1 MDIVLHLFYPPNRET
16 KKMDNETKTYK
27 ILSLDG
33 GGSWALIQAI
43 ALADIY
49 GLDTKGRKILKHF
62 DLAIANSG
70 GSIVLAGLVMDMSP
84 KEIFKLFDDEP
95 TRRGIFVDNWINV
108 PDFRKYSTEDK
119 LTGLESAFSRYS
131 DINLKISEINS
142 ALKIDTEIMIC
153 AFNYDRERATF
164 FRSNALSSTA
174 SSGNNRLTNLTLL
187 QAVHASSTAPV
198 KFFDDPALIPYD
210 DPEDG
215 NARFWDGGVGGYNNP
230 VMAGVVESLAKTPKP
245 KDIRALSIGTGNV
258 FLPLGTEGDDSFGL
272 YKMPEKS
279 CLLSD
284 IELLARAIINDPP
297 DAASF
302 TAHVVLGGSLPT
314 SSNPVTDGSI
324 VRMNPLVQPIK
335 AAAGAPFPWE
345 LPGFSVKEFIRL
357 SELGLDAVDQY
368 DVNLIKKLTHHWL
381 AGVANNQPVRMNGE
395 TLACEIGHNKYAKAL
410 TQWQSYDTSAHPHN
424 DDNRQKIIDTLT
436 RK

>member
-1 MDIVLHLFYPPNRET
+1 
-16 KKMDNETKTYK
+16 MDNETKTYK

-49 GLDTKGRKILKHF
+49 GLDTKGREILKHF

-84 KEIFKLFDDEP
+84 KKIFELFNDEP

-108 PDFRKYSTEDK
+108 PDFRKYSTKDK
-119 LTGLESAFSRYS
+119 LTGLKSAFSRCP
-131 DINLKISEINS
+131 DINRKVSEINS
-142 ALKIDTEIMIC
+142 ALKIDTEIVIC

-164 FRSNALSSTA
+164 FRSNTKSPTA
-174 SSGNNRLTNLTLL
+174 SSGNNRLKNLTLL

-210 DPEDG
+210 NPKDG
-215 NARFWDGGVGGYNNP
+215 NARFWDGATGGYNNP

-245 KDIRALSIGTGNV
+245 KNIRALSIGTGNV
-258 FLPLGTEGDDSFGL
+258 FLPLGAEGSDSFGL
-272 YKMPEKS
+272 YKVPEKS
-279 CLLSD
+279 YLLSD

-314 SSNPVTDGSI
+314 SSNPVTDGSV

-335 AAAGAPFPWE
+335 AAIGAPFPWE

-395 TLACEIGHNKYAKAL
+395 TLACEIGHHKYAKAL
-410 TQWQSYDTSAHPHN
+410 AQWQSYDTSAPPHN

-436 RK
+436 KK

>member
-1 MDIVLHLFYPPNRET
+1 
-16 KKMDNETKTYK
+16 MDNETKTYK

-49 GLDTKGRKILKHF
+49 GLDTKGRGILKHF

-70 GSIVLAGLVMDMSP
+70 GSIILAGLVMDMSP
-84 KEIFKLFDDEP
+84 KEIFNLFNDEP

-119 LTGLESAFSRYS
+119 LTGLASAFSRYPG
-131 DINLKISEINS
+131 ITCKVSEINS
-142 ALKIDTEIMIC
+142 ALKIDTEIVIC

-174 SSGNNRLTNLTLL
+174 SSGNNPLKNMTLL

-198 KFFDDPALIPYD
+198 KFFDDPALIPYEN
-210 DPEDG
+210 PKDG
-215 NARFWDGGVGGYNNP
+215 NARFWDGSVGGYNNP

-245 KDIRALSIGTGNV
+245 TDIRALSIGTGNV
-258 FLPLGTEGDDSFGL
+258 FLPLGTEGGDSFGL
-272 YKMPEKS
+272 YKMPEKPG
-279 CLLSD
+279 LLSD

-314 SSNPVTDGSI
+314 SSNPVTDGSV

-335 AAAGAPFPWE
+335 AADGAPFPWE
-345 LPGFSVKEFIRL
+345 LPGFSVKEFIHL

-410 TQWQSYDTSAHPHN
+410 AQWQSYDTSAHTQN

-436 RK
+436 KK